1 MWAPRRFPYSVT
13 TLKSRWVPHSL
24 GGILLGELMLRPVD
38 LLFKIQ
44 FPSASE
50 NPSPQSSVP
59 SEEDIEEAIEN
70 LQDNLVD
77 VNWWWNVVVPHAV
90 RAVVIIV
97 AAIVFR
103 RILLKAIDRLVKS
116 KVHKKKVGVDGSSS
130 PSATAVIDAKRAM
143 QRSETLGSLFKNI
156 TTIIIYTFASLM
168 VLSVLG
174 FPVAPL
180 LAGAGILGVALAF
193 GAQSL
198 VADFLSGIFIIM
210 EDQYGVGDV
219 ADVGDA
225 TGTVEEVTLRIT
237 KIRSVDGVL
246 WFVRNGEIVR
256 VGNKSQNWSRT
267 VLDVSVAYQTDL
279 AQAKEVL
286 AEVGSELYR
295 DREHGHLL
303 LDVPE
308 VWGVEELAADGILI
322 RLVVNTKPG
331 EQWTASRLLLER
343 IKYAFDENGIEIPFP
358 QRTVWVRGEQDV
370 PKVLE
375 SQAKSHRPMDQSKK
389 TPTGFSTDPEGFD
402 HDGDGEPDGED
413 GGDDN

>member
-1 MWAPRRFPYSVT
+1 M
-13 TLKSRWVPHSL
+13 
-24 GGILLGELMLRPVD
+24 LGELMLRPMD
-38 LLFKIQ
+38 LLLKISVP
-44 FPSASE
+44 FASE
-50 NPSPQSSVP
+50 EPSPETSVP
-59 SEEDIEEAIEN
+59 SEEEIEEAIN
-70 LQDNLVD
+70 KLQDNLVD
-77 VNWWWNVVVPHAV
+77 VNWWWNVVVPHLF
-90 RAVVIIV
+90 RAAVIII

-103 RILLKAIDRLVKS
+103 RILVKAIDRLVRS
-116 KVHKKKVGVDGSSS
+116 KVHKKKVGVDGKSS

-143 QRSETLGSLFKNI
+143 QRSETLGSLFKNVA
-156 TTIIIYTFASLM
+156 TIIIYTLAFLM

-303 LDVPE
+303 LDIPE

-358 QRTVWVRGEQDV
+358 QRTVWVRGDEDV

-375 SQAKSHRPMDQSKK
+375 DQAKKHRPMDQSKR

-402 HDGDGEPDGED
+402 HDGDGTPDGED
-413 GGDDN
+413 AGGDGDGDDDS

>member
-1 MWAPRRFPYSVT
+1 MLAEF
-13 TLKSRWVPHSL
+13 
-24 GGILLGELMLRPVD
+24 MLRPVE
-38 LLFKIQ
+38 LLMRLPVPFETEE
-44 FPSASE
+44 PAPE
-50 NPSPQSSVP
+50 PSVP
-59 SEEDIEEAIEN
+59 SEEEIEEALNN

-77 VNWWWNVVVPHAV
+77 VNWWWNVVVPHAL
-90 RAVVIIV
+90 RAVVIII
-97 AAIVFR
+97 AAIIFR
-103 RILLKAIDRLVKS
+103 RVLVKAIDRLVKK
-116 KVHKKKVGVDGSSS
+116 KVDKKKDGVDGKSA
-130 PSATAVIDAKRAM
+130 PSTTAVIDAKRAM
-143 QRSETLGSLFKNI
+143 QRSETLGSLFKNVA
-156 TTIIIYTFASLM
+156 TIIIYTFASLM

-303 LDVPE
+303 LDIPE

-343 IKYAFDENGIEIPFP
+343 IKYAFDEHGIEIPFP
-358 QRTVWVRGEQDV
+358 QRTVWVRGDEDV

-375 SQAKSHRPMDQSKK
+375 SQAKRHRPMDQSKK
-389 TPTGFSTDPEGFD
+389 TPAGFSTDPEGFD
-402 HDGDGEPDGED
+402 HDGDGEPDGEN
-413 GGDDN
+413 GGSDSDDDS

>member
-1 MWAPRRFPYSVT
+1 
-13 TLKSRWVPHSL
+13 
-24 GGILLGELMLRPVD
+24 LLAEFMLRPVE
-38 LLFKIQ
+38 LLMRLPVPFATEE
-44 FPSASE
+44 PAPE
-50 NPSPQSSVP
+50 PSVP
-59 SEEDIEEAIEN
+59 SEEDIEEALNN

-90 RAVVIIV
+90 RAVVIII
-97 AAIVFR
+97 AAVIFR
-103 RILLKAIDRLVKS
+103 RVLVKAIDRLVKN
-116 KVHKKKVGVDGSSS
+116 KVHKKKVGVDGKSS

-198 VADFLSGIFIIM
+198 VADFLSGVFIIM

-267 VLDVSVAYQTDL
+267 VLDVSVAYKTDL

-303 LDVPE
+303 LDIPE

-370 PKVLE
+370 PKVLQ
-375 SQAKSHRPMDQSKK
+375 SQAEEHRPMDQSKK
-389 TPTGFSTDPEGFD
+389 TPAGFSTDPEGFD
-402 HDGDGEPDGED
+402 HDGDGEPDGD
-413 GGDDN
+413 DAGSDGDDDS

>member
-1 MWAPRRFPYSVT
+1 M
-13 TLKSRWVPHSL
+13 
-24 GGILLGELMLRPVD
+24 LGELMLRPMD
-38 LLFKIQ
+38 LLLKISVP
-44 FPSASE
+44 FASE
-50 NPSPQSSVP
+50 EPSPEASIP
-59 SEEDIEEAIEN
+59 SEEEIEEAIN
-70 LQDNLVD
+70 TLQDNLVD
-77 VNWWWNVVVPHAV
+77 VNWWWNVVVPHLF
-90 RAVVIIV
+90 RAAVIII

-103 RILLKAIDRLVKS
+103 RILIRAINRLVKS
-116 KVHKKKVGVDGSSS
+116 KVQKKKVGVDGKSA
-130 PSATAVIDAKRAM
+130 PSTTAVIDAKRAM
-143 QRSETLGSLFKNI
+143 QRSETLGSLFKNVA
-156 TTIIIYTFASLM
+156 TIIIYTFASLM

-303 LDVPE
+303 LDIPE

-343 IKYAFDENGIEIPFP
+343 IKYAFDEHGIEIPFP
-358 QRTVWVRGEQDV
+358 QRTVWVRGDEDV

-375 SQAKSHRPMDQSKK
+375 SQAKRHRPMDQSKK
-389 TPTGFSTDPEGFD
+389 TPAGFSTDPEGFD
-402 HDGDGEPDGED
+402 HDGDGEPDGENGGSD
-413 GGDDN
+413 GDDDS

>member
-1 MWAPRRFPYSVT
+1 M
-13 TLKSRWVPHSL
+13 
-24 GGILLGELMLRPVD
+24 LGELMLRPMD
-38 LLFKIQ
+38 LLLKISVP
-44 FPSASE
+44 FASE
-50 NPSPQSSVP
+50 EPSPEASIP
-59 SEEDIEEAIEN
+59 SEEEIEEAIN
-70 LQDNLVD
+70 TLQDNLVD
-77 VNWWWNVVVPHAV
+77 VNWWWNVVVPHLF
-90 RAVVIIV
+90 RAAVIII

-103 RILLKAIDRLVKS
+103 RILIRAINRLVKS
-116 KVHKKKVGVDGSSS
+116 KVQKKKVGVDGKSA
-130 PSATAVIDAKRAM
+130 PSTTAVIDAKRAM
-143 QRSETLGSLFKNI
+143 QRSETLGSLFKNVA
-156 TTIIIYTFASLM
+156 TIIIYTFASLM

-303 LDVPE
+303 LDIPE

-343 IKYAFDENGIEIPFP
+343 IKYAFDEHGIEIPFP
-358 QRTVWVRGEQDV
+358 QRTVWVRGDEDV

-375 SQAKSHRPMDQSKK
+375 SQAKRHRPMDQSKK
-389 TPTGFSTDPEGFD
+389 TPAGFSTDPEGFD
-402 HDGDGEPDGED
+402 HDGDGEPDGEN
-413 GGDDN
+413 GGSDSDDDS

>member
-1 MWAPRRFPYSVT
+1 
-13 TLKSRWVPHSL
+13 
-24 GGILLGELMLRPVD
+24 LLGELMLRPMD
-38 LLFKIQ
+38 LLLKISVP
-44 FPSASE
+44 FASE
-50 NPSPQSSVP
+50 EPSPEVSVP
-59 SEEDIEEAIEN
+59 SEEDVEEALN
-70 LQDNLVD
+70 TLQDNLGD
-77 VNWWWNVVVPHAV
+77 VNWWWNVVVPHLF
-90 RAVVIIV
+90 RAAVIII

-103 RILLKAIDRLVKS
+103 RILVKAINRLVKS
-116 KVHKKKVGVDGSSS
+116 KVHKKRVGVDGKSS
-130 PSATAVIDAKRAM
+130 PSTTAVIDAKRAM
-143 QRSETLGSLFKNI
+143 QRSETLGSLFKNVA
-156 TTIIIYTFASLM
+156 TIIIYTFASLM

-174 FPVAPL
+174 FPVGPL

-219 ADVGDA
+219 VDVGDA
-225 TGTVEEVTLRIT
+225 IGTVEEVTLRIT

-279 AQAKEVL
+279 AHAKEVL
-286 AEVGSELYR
+286 AKVGSDLYR

-343 IKYAFDENGIEIPFP
+343 IKYAFDEHGIEIPFP
-358 QRTVWVRGEQDV
+358 QRTVWVRGDEDV

-375 SQAKSHRPMDQSKK
+375 SQAKKHRPMDQSKR

-402 HDGDGEPDGED
+402 HDGDGAPDGD
-413 GGDDN
+413 GAGGDGGGDDN

>member
-1 MWAPRRFPYSVT
+1 M
-13 TLKSRWVPHSL
+13 L
-24 GGILLGELMLRPVD
+24 GDLMLRPMD
-38 LLFKIQ
+38 LLLKISVP
-44 FPSASE
+44 FASE
-50 NPSPQSSVP
+50 EPSPEISVP
-59 SEEDIEEAIEN
+59 SEEEIEETLNN

-77 VNWWWNVVVPHAV
+77 VNWWWNVVVPHLF
-90 RAVVIIV
+90 RAAVIII

-103 RILLKAIDRLVKS
+103 RILIRAINRLVKS
-116 KVHKKKVGVDGSSS
+116 KVQKKKVGVDGKSA
-130 PSATAVIDAKRAM
+130 PSTTAVIDAKRAM
-143 QRSETLGSLFKNI
+143 QRSETLGSLFKNVA
-156 TTIIIYTFASLM
+156 TIIIYTFASLM

-303 LDVPE
+303 LDIPE

-343 IKYAFDENGIEIPFP
+343 IKYAFDEHGIEIPFP
-358 QRTVWVRGEQDV
+358 QRTVWVRGDEDV

-375 SQAKSHRPMDQSKK
+375 SQAKRHRPMDQSKK
-389 TPTGFSTDPEGFD
+389 TPAGFSTDPEGFD
-402 HDGDGEPDGED
+402 HDGDGEPDGENGGSD
-413 GGDDN
+413 GDDDS

>member
-1 MWAPRRFPYSVT
+1 MLAEF
-13 TLKSRWVPHSL
+13 
-24 GGILLGELMLRPVD
+24 MLRPVE
-38 LLFKIQ
+38 LLMRLPVPFATEE
-44 FPSASE
+44 PAPE
-50 NPSPQSSVP
+50 PSVP
-59 SEEDIEEAIEN
+59 SEEEIEEALNN

-90 RAVVIIV
+90 RAVVIII
-97 AAIVFR
+97 AAIIFR
-103 RILLKAIDRLVKS
+103 RFLVRGIDRLVRK
-116 KVHKKKVGVDGSSS
+116 KVHKKKVGADGAESS
-130 PSATAVIDAKRAM
+130 SATAVIDAKRAM

-156 TTIIIYTFASLM
+156 VTIIIYTFASLM
-168 VLSVLG
+168 VMSVMG

-198 VADFLSGIFIIM
+198 VADFLSGVFIIM

-225 TGTVEEVTLRIT
+225 TGIVEEVTLRIT

-267 VLDVSVAYQTDL
+267 VLDVGVAYQTDL
-279 AQAKEVL
+279 TQAKEVL
-286 AEVGSELYR
+286 EEVGSKLYR

-308 VWGVEELAADGILI
+308 VWGVEELAADGVLI
-322 RLVVNTKPG
+322 RVVVKTKPG
-331 EQWTASRLLLER
+331 EQWTASRLLNER

-358 QRTVWVRGEQDV
+358 QRTVWVREQPDV
-370 PKVLE
+370 PKTLE
-375 SQAKSHRPMDQSKK
+375 SQAKEHLPMDQSKK
-389 TPTGFSTDPEGFD
+389 TPAGFSTDPEGFD
-402 HDGDGEPDGED
+402 HDGDGAPDGD
-413 GGDDN
+413 DAGSDGDDNS

>member
-1 MWAPRRFPYSVT
+1 
-13 TLKSRWVPHSL
+13 
-24 GGILLGELMLRPVD
+24 MLRPVE
-38 LLFKIQ
+38 LLMRLPVPF
-44 FPSASE
+44 ASE
-50 NPSPQSSVP
+50 EPAPEPSVP
-59 SEEDIEEAIEN
+59 SEEDIEEAIDR

-77 VNWWWNVVVPHAV
+77 VNWWWNVVVPHAL
-90 RAVVIIV
+90 RAVVVII
-97 AAIVFR
+97 AAIVLR
-103 RILLKAIDRLVKS
+103 RMLVRAIDRLVKK
-116 KVHKKKVGVDGSSS
+116 KVQKKKVGVSGDAA

-143 QRSETLGSLFKNI
+143 QRSETLGSLFKNVA
-156 TTIIIYTFASLM
+156 TIIIYTFASLM

-198 VADFLSGIFIIM
+198 VADFLSGVFIIM

-225 TGTVEEVTLRIT
+225 TGIVEEVTLRIT

-267 VLDVSVAYQTDL
+267 VLDVGVAYHTDL

-286 AEVGSELYR
+286 EEVGSELYR

-303 LDVPE
+303 MDVPE
-308 VWGVEELAADGILI
+308 VWGVEQLAADGVLI
-322 RLVVNTKPG
+322 RVVVKTKPG
-331 EQWTASRLLLER
+331 EQWVASRLLNER
-343 IKYAFDENGIEIPFP
+343 IKYAFDENGIEIPFQ
-358 QRTVWVRGEQDV
+358 QRTIWVREEKDV
-370 PKVLE
+370 PKRLE
-375 SQAKSHRPMDQSKK
+375 KQAKKAKPMDQSQD
-389 TPTGFSTDPEGFD
+389 TPPGFTTDPDGFD
-402 HDGDGEPDGED
+402 HDGDGEADSED
-413 GGDDN
+413 G

>member
-1 MWAPRRFPYSVT
+1 
-13 TLKSRWVPHSL
+13 
-24 GGILLGELMLRPVD
+24 LLAELMLRPVE
-38 LLFKIQ
+38 LLMRLPVPF
-44 FPSASE
+44 ASE
-50 NPSPQSSVP
+50 EPAPEPSVP
-59 SEEDIEEAIEN
+59 SEEDIEEAIDR

-77 VNWWWNVVVPHAV
+77 VNWWWNVVVPHAL
-90 RAVVIIV
+90 RAVVVII
-97 AAIVFR
+97 AAIVLR
-103 RILLKAIDRLVKS
+103 RMLVRAIDRLVKN
-116 KVHKKKVGVDGSSS
+116 KVQKKKVGVSGDAA

-143 QRSETLGSLFKNI
+143 QRSETLGSLFKNVA
-156 TTIIIYTFASLM
+156 TIIIYTFASLM

-225 TGTVEEVTLRIT
+225 TGIVEEVTLRIT

-267 VLDVSVAYQTDL
+267 VLDVGVAYQTDL

-286 AEVGSELYR
+286 EEVGSELYR

-303 LDVPE
+303 MDVPE
-308 VWGVEELAADGILI
+308 VWGVEQLAADGVLI
-322 RLVVNTKPG
+322 RVVVKTKPG
-331 EQWTASRLLLER
+331 EQWTASRLLNER

-358 QRTVWVRGEQDV
+358 QRTIWVREEKNV
-370 PKVLE
+370 PKRLE
-375 SQAKSHRPMDQSKK
+375 KQAKKAKPMDQSKS
-389 TPTGFSTDPEGFD
+389 TPKGFTTDPDGFD
-402 HDGDGEPDGED
+402 HDGDGEADSED
-413 GGDDN
+413 G

>member
-1 MWAPRRFPYSVT
+1 MLA
-13 TLKSRWVPHSL
+13 
-24 GGILLGELMLRPVD
+24 ELMLRPVE
-38 LLFKIQ
+38 LLMRLPVPF
-44 FPSASE
+44 ASE
-50 NPSPQSSVP
+50 EPAPEPSVP
-59 SEEDIEEAIEN
+59 SEEDIEEAIDR

-77 VNWWWNVVVPHAV
+77 VNWWWNVVVPHAL
-90 RAVVIIV
+90 RAVVVII
-97 AAIVFR
+97 AAIVLR
-103 RILLKAIDRLVKS
+103 RMLVRAIDRLVK
-116 KVHKKKVGVDGSSS
+116 KKIQKKKVGVSGDAA

-143 QRSETLGSLFKNI
+143 QRSETLGSLFKNVA
-156 TTIIIYTFASLM
+156 TIIIYTFASLM

-225 TGTVEEVTLRIT
+225 TGIVEEVTLRIT

-267 VLDVSVAYQTDL
+267 VLDVGVAYQTDL

-286 AEVGSELYR
+286 EEVGSELYR

-303 LDVPE
+303 MDVPE
-308 VWGVEELAADGILI
+308 VWGVEQLAADGVLI
-322 RLVVNTKPG
+322 RVVVKTKPG
-331 EQWTASRLLLER
+331 EQWTASRLLNER

-358 QRTVWVRGEQDV
+358 QRTIWVREEKNV
-370 PKVLE
+370 PKRLE
-375 SQAKSHRPMDQSKK
+375 KQAKKAKPMDQSKS
-389 TPTGFSTDPEGFD
+389 TPKGFTTDPDGFD
-402 HDGDGEPDGED
+402 HDGDGEADIED
-413 GGDDN
+413 G